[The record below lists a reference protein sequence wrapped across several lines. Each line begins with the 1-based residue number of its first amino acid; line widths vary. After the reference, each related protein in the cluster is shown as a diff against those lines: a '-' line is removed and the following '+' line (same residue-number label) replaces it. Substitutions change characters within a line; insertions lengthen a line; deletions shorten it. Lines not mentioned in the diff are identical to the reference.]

1 MPIERESPIT
11 KSSMKNHQSRTREK
25 ENESPERS
33 TQQQLNNNDCNLTS
47 TTNSANSYNSRTNS
61 KCCSVNENESSKS
74 FNISNIKLTNKSK
87 LNKHCHGFNTA
98 IFLNECLITPKKGK
112 TFADQYNNNLPY
124 KSPNQVPNVSHLLQ
138 KIQDSNKSKLS
149 DWSNGTKGSTINNRA
164 SFKKTQRPIDEEK
177 EQDVSIKSEDEEE
190 EFNVIIDLSRKLTIE
205 DYNEEDVPESKKCN

>member
-1 MPIERESPIT
+1 
-11 KSSMKNHQSRTREK
+11 
-25 ENESPERS
+25 
-33 TQQQLNNNDCNLTS
+33 
-47 TTNSANSYNSRTNS
+47 
-61 KCCSVNENESSKS
+61 
-74 FNISNIKLTNKSK
+74 
-87 LNKHCHGFNTA
+87 
-98 IFLNECLITPKKGK
+98 
-112 TFADQYNNNLPY
+112 
-124 KSPNQVPNVSHLLQ
+124 VPNVSHLLQ